1 MMNCFCGMVDRQKAF
16 SLISSWD
23 HCQRSSPSWI
33 STRREQDLNLHKTWI
48 QFRLCWMKLCS
59 TDNHYTTA
67 PLLQHCLNTASTCK
81 SFNMFQLFNSLK
93 LIFDLLQISNF
104 FSLKIRV
111 LKVPFRI
118 FDKLKNEIQKF
129 MIRFSF
135 DLNMKN
141 EIRIIDYYFHVKID
155 FYFELL
161 MLSFVFHFYKKW
173 KTK

>member
-1 MMNCFCGMVDRQKAF
+1 M
-16 SLISSWD
+16 
-23 HCQRSSPSWI
+23 
-33 STRREQDLNLHKTWI
+33 
-48 QFRLCWMKLCS
+48 
-59 TDNHYTTA
+59 
-67 PLLQHCLNTASTCK
+67 
-81 SFNMFQLFNSLK
+81 
-93 LIFDLLQISNF
+93 
-104 FSLKIRV
+104 SLKIRV

-161 MLSFVFHFYKKW
+161 MLSFVFRFYKKW